1 MNKEPTG
8 AFPYKP
14 PTDEIKN
21 KYSYIFE
28 IKEPLKEKFLKNL
41 FDKIV
46 ASVLLILTLPI
57 ILLLKIGFIIEGF
70 IDPSS
75 KGGMFFSYYA
85 VSKGKKFKNIK

>member
-28 IKEPLKEKFLKNL
+28 IKEPLKEKFQK
-41 FDKIV
+41 
-46 ASVLLILTLPI
+46 
-57 ILLLKIGFIIEGF
+57 FI
-70 IDPSS
+70 
-75 KGGMFFSYYA
+75 
-85 VSKGKKFKNIK
+85 